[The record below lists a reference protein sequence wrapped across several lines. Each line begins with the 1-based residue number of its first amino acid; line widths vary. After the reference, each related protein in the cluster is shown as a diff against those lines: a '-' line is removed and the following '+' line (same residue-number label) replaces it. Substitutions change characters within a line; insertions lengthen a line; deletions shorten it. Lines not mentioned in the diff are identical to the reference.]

1 MKNDVNDIKTI
12 LQEEKEQERTKED
25 LINSLIKYL
34 YNKIDNEIIPERADL
49 LERAFIY
56 FSYNDTRKEICN
68 ELAKT
73 QKEYDLLFMNYE
85 KALKQTKSFFN
96 EDIKRINVEQIQE
109 EKEEKQKHTIFGI
122 NWLLA
127 ILLIPIILFFE
138 VLDNTR

>member
-12 LQEEKEQERTKED
+12 LQEEREQERTKEE
-25 LINSLIKYL
+25 LINILIKYL

-56 FSYNDTRKEICN
+56 FNYNDTRKEICN

-96 EDIKRINVEQIQE
+96 EDIKRINAEQMQE

-138 VLDNTR
+138 VLDNTK